1 MKITSIDL
9 MALAP
14 DRGNGSRPII
24 VRINTASGLSGYG
37 EAGIAIGTGAPA
49 CFALLKD
56 FAPMLIGMD
65 ANANEVIWDK
75 IFKASFWGVGN
86 GGVIMSAISA
96 IDCAVWDLK
105 AKAANLPLYKLLG
118 GKHRDKLWC
127 YASQL
132 QFGWDTDSFNPAQA
146 ASGDPSFYADAARK
160 ALAQGYTAVKANFIR
175 YDAQGKILPPQATTG
190 RLSRELMKLA
200 EARLAAVRD
209 AVGPDVELIAENHA
223 MTDAA
228 TAIQFARMAEQ
239 FDIMFLEEPTIPLN
253 PAVMKKIADSTSIPI
268 ATGERTYTRWGF
280 LPFLESG
287 CLTVIQPDIGNCGGI
302 TEGKKI
308 CDMAH
313 IYDVGVQTHVCS
325 SPVNLAV
332 SIHLEA
338 AIPNFT
344 IHEHHIGSTLPSCV
358 EMGKYDYQPKNG
370 YMEIPELPGIGQE
383 VSEQALKTAHIETI
397 TGR

>member
-1 MKITSIDL
+1 MKITSVDL
-9 MALAP
+9 LALEQ

-24 VRINTASGLSGYG
+24 CRINTVSGLFGYG

-56 FAPMLIGMD
+56 FAPMIIGMD
-65 ANANEVIWDK
+65 ANYNEVIWEK

-86 GGVIMSAISA
+86 GGVIMSALSA
-96 IDCAVWDLK
+96 IDCAIWDLK
-105 AKAANLPLYKLLG
+105 AKAANVPLYKLLG
-118 GKHRDKLWC
+118 GKQRDKLWS

-132 QFGWDTDSFNPAQA
+132 QFGWATDSFNPAQA
-146 ASGDPSFYADAARK
+146 ASGDPAFYSEAAKK
-160 ALAQGYTAVKANFIR
+160 ALAQGFTAVKANFIR
-175 YDAQGKILPPQATTG
+175 YDRQGKILPPAATTG

-200 EARLAAVRD
+200 EQRIAAVRD
-209 AVGPDVELIAENHA
+209 AVGSDVEIIAENHA

-228 TAIQFARMAEQ
+228 TAIQFAGMAEQ
-239 FDIMFLEEPTIPLN
+239 FDIMFLEEGAIPLN
-253 PAVMKKIADSTSIPI
+253 PGVMKKIAEKTGIPL

-280 LPFLESG
+280 LPFLENH

-325 SPVNLAV
+325 SPINLAV
-332 SIHLEA
+332 SLHLEA

-358 EMGKYDYQPKNG
+358 EMGKYDYQPRDG
-370 YMEIPELPGIGQE
+370 YFEIPELPGIGQE
-383 VSEQALKTAHIETI
+383 VSEKALKSAHIETI
-397 TGR
+397 G